1 MSLTWNKKFYF
12 YLPLVFLL
20 LFFPF
25 CLSMQA
31 KEDQEETAEK
41 ITPMDL
47 SAEEFLRI
55 VRNPPGRE
63 SWAKMTG
70 KASHKRK
77 NSRTVEAP
85 LRLGILF
92 TPARTVAQIV
102 FDEGEY
108 YDLGQ
113 SYGENP
119 TSTLESACTA
129 GKMPRLGVFGIAPQD
144 LTMGF
149 LYQSL
154 LREEK
159 SDSVRGETCRVFSMR
174 SPDGKGRTK
183 VYISARF
190 FFPLKAE
197 FFSSQEDLTQK
208 NSAEPERT
216 LEISGFT
223 KENDFWIV
231 KSLNLFGPDWRTR
244 IDFDKTEAGFT
255 SDSLPADVFLKH

>member
-1 MSLTWNKKFYF
+1 MSLTWNKKIYF
-12 YLPLVFLL
+12 LLPSVFLFMVCP
-20 LFFPF
+20 FFF
-25 CLSMQA
+25 FGQA
-31 KEDQEETAEK
+31 NDQVTGKK

-47 SAEEFLRI
+47 SAEDFLRI

-70 KASHKRK
+70 RASHKRK

-129 GKMPRLGVFGIAPQD
+129 GKTPRLGVFGIAPQD

-149 LYQSL
+149 LYQPL
-154 LREEK
+154 IREEK
-159 SDSVRGETCRVFSMR
+159 NDSVRGETCRVFSMR

-208 NSAEPERT
+208 NSTEPERT

-255 SDSLPADVFLKH
+255 SDSLPADVFLKR